1 MLGIRQK
8 LSLGFGGLLL
18 IILII
23 GVQSIIQ
30 LARLGES
37 IDVILRENY
46 RSVIACQ
53 EMKEALERIDSGILF
68 TLLGYSQEGADLIRH
83 NEAVFE
89 TALRTELSNITLPGE
104 GEKAHHVQELF
115 EKYRKV
121 LRAAEDPG
129 TPMAERRQL
138 YMRQLFPLFQEVKT
152 TAGQILGMNQQNM
165 SDANDRARGKAA
177 SSRKYMYV
185 LLLAGGVVAVGF
197 VVFTEKWILRPIH
210 RLIRSAEEIKSGN
223 LDLVVPVESKDEVGR
238 LSESFNA
245 MAEGLREIRRSD
257 QARLVRIQ
265 DSTQHTFNSL
275 PDAVAILDLQG
286 RVEIATES
294 AKTVFGLKPG
304 LQVQSLPLKWLADLY
319 SNALRHARPL
329 EPEHSETAIQHFDKG
344 QERFFRPVVV
354 PILDTEKQLTGVVM
368 TLKDVTEQR
377 HQEDL
382 KRGVISTVSHQLKT
396 PLTSMR
402 MAIHLLLEEKVGP
415 LTEKQAELLVAAR
428 EDSDRLHNILNNL
441 LDISRIESG
450 RVQMEFHAISPQT
463 LVLEAMEPFRTA
475 AKDQGVTLEVE
486 APDDLPGV
494 LADKIRINYVFGNL
508 LSNAL
513 KYTPAGGQITVCARA
528 EENGVRFSVADTGKG
543 IPSQFLPRIFE
554 QFFRVPDQGSE
565 AGAGLGLAIV
575 KEIVEAH
582 GGKVS
587 VDSVEGK
594 GSTFSFTLRWADP
607 MSKKE
612 ISS

>member
-23 GVQSIIQ
+23 GIQSIIQ
-30 LARLGES
+30 LTRLGVS

-68 TLLGYSQEGADLIRH
+68 TLLGYSREGTEFIRK
-83 NEAVFE
+83 NESAFE
-89 TALRTELSNITLPGE
+89 KALQTELNNITLRGE
-104 GEKAHHVQELF
+104 GEKAAHVQGLF
-115 EKYRKV
+115 KQYREILK
-121 LRAAEDPG
+121 AAENPEA
-129 TPMAERRQL
+129 PLPQRQQI
-138 YMRQLFPLFQEVKT
+138 YFTQLFPLFQEIKT
-152 TAGQILGMNQQNM
+152 TASQILDMNQQNM
-165 SDANDRARGKAA
+165 SDANDRARSNAA
-177 SSRKYMYV
+177 SSRKYMYL
-185 LLLAGGVVAVGF
+185 LLLAGAVVAAGF
-197 VVFTEKWILRPIH
+197 VIFTEKWMLRPIH

-223 LDLVVPVESKDEVGR
+223 LDLVVPVESKDEVGH

-275 PDAVAILDLQG
+275 PDAVAVLDPQG
-286 RVEIATES
+286 RVEVATES

-319 SNALRHARPL
+319 GNVLRHARPL
-329 EPEHSETAIQHFDKG
+329 GPEHNGTAIQHFDKG
-344 QERFFRPVVV
+344 EERFFRPMVV
-354 PILDTEKQLTGVVM
+354 PILDAEKQPTGVVM

-377 HQEDL
+377 HQDDL

-402 MAIHLLLEEKVGP
+402 MAIHLLLEEKVGS

-428 EDSDRLHNILNNL
+428 EDSDRLHDILNNL

-450 RVQMEFHAISPQT
+450 RVQMEFRSISPREMA
-463 LVLEAMEPFRTA
+463 VEAVESFRTA
-475 AKDQGVTLEVE
+475 AKDQGVTLEAE
-486 APDDLPGV
+486 LPDDLPEV
-494 LADKIRINYVFGNL
+494 WADTTRVSHVFVNL

-513 KYTPAGGQITVCARA
+513 KHTPPGGKVSVSARA
-528 EENGVRFSVADTGKG
+528 EENGVAFSITDTGKG
-543 IPSQFLPRIFE
+543 IPNEYLPRIFE
-554 QFFRVPDQGSE
+554 QFFRVPDQGPQT
-565 AGAGLGLAIV
+565 GAGLGLAIV
-575 KEIVEAH
+575 KEIIEAH
-582 GGKVS
+582 GGAVS
-587 VDSVEGK
+587 VDSIEGK
-594 GSTFSFTLRWADP
+594 GSTFSFTLRGVDP
-607 MSKKE
+607 IPKKE
-612 ISS
+612 SSS

>member
-30 LARLGES
+30 LTRLGES

-53 EMKEALERIDSGILF
+53 EMKESLERMDSGILF
-68 TLLGYSQEGADLIRH
+68 TLLGYSQEGTDFIRQ
-83 NEAVFE
+83 NESLFE
-89 TALRTELSNITLPGE
+89 KALRTELSNITLPGE
-104 GEKAHHVQELF
+104 GEKAHHVQGLF

-129 TPMAERRQL
+129 TPVAERRQL
-138 YMRQLFPLFQEVKT
+138 YMTQLFPLFQEIKRS
-152 TAGQILGMNQQNM
+152 ASQILDMNQQNM
-165 SDANDRARGKAA
+165 SDANDQARSRAA
-177 SSRKYMYV
+177 SSRKYMYI
-185 LLLAGGVVAVGF
+185 LLLTGGVVAAGF
-197 VVFTEKWILRPIH
+197 VIFTEKWILRPIH
-210 RLIRSAEEIKSGN
+210 RLIRSAEEIKRGN
-223 LDLVVPVESKDEVGR
+223 LDLVVPVESQDEVGR

-257 QARLVRIQ
+257 QAKLVRIQ

-275 PDAVAILDLQG
+275 PDAVAIIDLQG
-286 RVEIATES
+286 RVEVATES
-294 AKTVFGLKPG
+294 AKAVFGLRPG
-304 LQVQSLPLKWLADLY
+304 TLVQSLPLKWLADLY
-319 SNALRHARPL
+319 DQVLQQARPL
-329 EPEHSETAIQHFDKG
+329 GPEHNGTAIQHFDKG

-354 PILDTEKQLTGVVM
+354 PILDAQKQPTGVVM

-377 HQEDL
+377 HQDDL

-415 LTEKQAELLVAAR
+415 LNEKQAELLVAAR
-428 EDSDRLHNILNNL
+428 EDSDRLNDILNSL

-450 RVQMEFHAISPQT
+450 RVQMEFHAVSPQE
-463 LVLEAMEPFRTA
+463 LVLEAIEPLRIT
-475 AKDQGVTLEVE
+475 AKDQGVILEVE
-486 APDDLPGV
+486 LTEDLPQV
-494 LADKIRINYVFGNL
+494 WADKIRINYVFGNL

-513 KYTPAGGQITVCARA
+513 KYTPAGGQITVSART
-528 EENGVRFSVADTGKG
+528 EENGVMFSVADTGKG

-594 GSTFSFTLRWADP
+594 GSTLSFTLRWADP

>member
-8 LSLGFGGLLL
+8 LSLGFGGLLI

-30 LARLGES
+30 LSRLGES

-53 EMKEALERIDSGILF
+53 EMKETLERMDSGILF
-68 TLLGYSQEGADLIRH
+68 TLLGYSQERTDFIRQ
-83 NEAVFE
+83 NESLFE
-89 TALRTELSNITLPGE
+89 MALRTELSNITLPGE
-104 GEKAHHVQELF
+104 GEKAYHVQKLF

-121 LRAAEDPG
+121 LRAAEDPKA
-129 TPMAERRQL
+129 PVAERQQV
-138 YMRQLFPLFQEVKT
+138 YMTQLFPLFQEIKT
-152 TAGQILGMNQQNM
+152 TAGQILDMNQQNM

-177 SSRKYMYV
+177 SSRNYMYV
-185 LLLAGGVVAVGF
+185 LLVAGGVLAAGF
-197 VVFTEKWILRPIH
+197 VVFTGKWILRPIH
-210 RLIRSAEEIKSGN
+210 RLIRSAEEIKNGN

-286 RVEIATES
+286 RVEVATES
-294 AKTVFGLKPG
+294 AKKVFGLKPG
-304 LQVQSLPLKWLADLY
+304 IQVQSLPLKWLADLY
-319 SNALRHARPL
+319 DQVLQHARPL
-329 EPEHSETAIQHFDKG
+329 GPERHGTAIQHFDRG
-344 QERFFRPVVV
+344 QERFFRPVAV
-354 PILDTEKQLTGVVM
+354 PILNAEKQPTGVVM

-377 HQEDL
+377 HQDDL

-415 LTEKQAELLVAAR
+415 LNEKQAELLVAAR
-428 EDSDRLHNILNNL
+428 EDSDRLHDILNDL

-450 RVQMEFHAISPQT
+450 RVQMEFHAVSTQAM
-463 LVLEAMEPFRTA
+463 VLEAIEPFRIA
-475 AKDQGVTLEVE
+475 AKDQGVAIEVE
-486 APDDLPGV
+486 LTEDLPQV
-494 LADKIRINYVFGNL
+494 WADKSRMGHVFGNL
-508 LSNAL
+508 LTNGL
-513 KYTPAGGQITVCARA
+513 KHTPAGGKITVSAKP
-528 EENGVRFSVADTGKG
+528 EDNGVRFSVADTGKG
-543 IPSQFLPRIFE
+543 IPSQYLPRIFE
-554 QFFRVPDQGSE
+554 QFFRVPDQSSE
-565 AGAGLGLAIV
+565 SGAGLGLAIV

-582 GGKVS
+582 GGRVS
-587 VDSVEGK
+587 VDSSEGK
-594 GSTFSFTLRWADP
+594 GSTFSFTLRSADP
-607 MSKKE
+607 TSKRE
-612 ISS
+612 RSS